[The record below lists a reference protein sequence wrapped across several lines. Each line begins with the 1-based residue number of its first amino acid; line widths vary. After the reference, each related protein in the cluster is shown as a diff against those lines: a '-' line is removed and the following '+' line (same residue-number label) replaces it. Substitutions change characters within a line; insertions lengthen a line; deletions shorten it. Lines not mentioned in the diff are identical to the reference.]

1 MAADNPASNP
11 SVDPSGQDEK
21 TRARARLG
29 KTIKGKYRLDS
40 MVGIGGMATV
50 YAATH
55 RNGSRVALKILHS
68 EFARDV
74 GIRDRFLREGYVANK
89 VDHPGR
95 VAILDDDATE
105 QDEPFLVMELLE
117 GESLQQMWK
126 RMSRKIPVPDALEIA
141 EQSLDTLE
149 AFHTAG
155 IVHRDIKPA
164 NIFIIRDKI
173 VKLLDFGVARM
184 REAGGDKTRA
194 GTALGTPSF
203 MAPEQAMGLTEG
215 IDGRADVFSIGAT
228 LYAILSGQRL
238 HQGRSDNEAFIL
250 AATQPAPSLARV
262 APDLPVEIIALVDK
276 ALAWDPRNRFESA
289 HVMRDECLRLLQQFK
304 PQTGRAPAAQ
314 HRSGDPAR
322 SFETTEPTAEPAAA
336 RPKEAEP
343 AEAAAL
349 ETDPPVQRLVD
360 LFRRIERLLPAVR
373 QYGWQHPEAE
383 NKLRATH
390 QAFVEALRED
400 SRHVY
405 WTLLPYSFTH
415 RTQTVWEPLPPF
427 DVVPYNLFAAGIR
440 NFRVLP
446 GVTEQE
452 VKNLC
457 EVLLIDPYKDLTP
470 EDDITT
476 ALWERQLAH
485 IRYDAI
491 NVFAEGDAAD
501 REAFYEEADQLEVVA
516 RRAADERANRAEAAA
531 MNVRVDAQAMEVT
544 KAAGKVLALDAVAK
558 KAVAAQLETSP
569 ERWSERFVDVLAE
582 AFVDTV
588 KRRDTQLLG
597 EPLDASAR
605 DLVLSRRFDVLFPM
619 YDALRRSTE
628 NVIHTQRIHGVD
640 PRTVGPLLTRAMFGP
655 ETLRLLLVEAVRSNQ
670 QALMQGPA
678 AAAGPAVDLD
688 WIAQRLAFILNDLG
702 SEHVN
707 AIVAVLDQMQHDRLR
722 AVLFQFL
729 QRAMAGRENEIGER
743 LPSMSIETARPLLGL
758 LAAIKTQGGWEVLR
772 RLAAS
777 PNATMRCEASAYL
790 AQTPDQLRDELG
802 KLAEAPNPELRQAA
816 LRTMAYHQVRAAGP
830 LLVKRV
836 QDPTF
841 NQLPVQERRELLTAL
856 YALNPQRGE
865 QIASEIVQKHGLLVD
880 EALEQTRALCAELL
894 GLHAQNREA
903 LDAVLQAARRRW
915 WNTQPLRESAL
926 IAADSIANRLGL
938 RISPA
943 GDVVG

>member
-1 MAADNPASNP
+1 MAADNSASNP
-11 SVDPSGQDEK
+11 DDEK
-21 TRARARLG
+21 ARARARLG
-29 KTIKGKYRLDS
+29 KTIKGKYRLES
-40 MVGIGGMATV
+40 MLGIGGMATV

-105 QDEPFLVMELLE
+105 DDEAFLVMELLE
-117 GESLQQMWK
+117 GETLQQMWK
-126 RMSRKIPVPDALEIA
+126 RMGRKIPVPDAMEIS

-149 AFHTAG
+149 AFHGVG

-164 NIFIIRDKI
+164 NIFITKEKA

-262 APDLPVEIIALVDK
+262 APDLPVEVIALVDK
-276 ALAWDPRNRFESA
+276 ALAWDPRSRFDTA
-289 HVMRDECLRLLQQFK
+289 HMMRDECLRLLAQYK
-304 PQTGRAPAAQ
+304 PQTVQVPVAAPVQARPADAPAPEPA
-314 HRSGDPAR
+314 RPAENEPPPEPPALESDPA
-322 SFETTEPTAEPAAA
+322 
-336 RPKEAEP
+336 
-343 AEAAAL
+343 
-349 ETDPPVQRLVD
+349 VQRLID
-360 LFRRIERLLPAVR
+360 IFRRIERLLPAVR

-383 NKLRATH
+383 NKLRLAH
-390 QAFVEALRED
+390 QAIVEGLRD
-400 SRHVY
+400 DPKSLY
-405 WTLLPYSFTH
+405 WGILPYSFTH
-415 RTQTVWEPLPPF
+415 RTQSVWEPQPPY
-427 DVVPYNLFAAGIR
+427 DIVPYNLFAAGIR
-440 NFRVLP
+440 SFRIQP

-452 VKNLC
+452 VKGFC
-457 EVLLIDPYKDLTP
+457 EVLMIDPYKDLTP
-470 EDDITT
+470 EDDMVT
-476 ALWERQLAH
+476 ALWERQLNA

-501 REAFYEEADQLEVVA
+501 REAFYEEADQMEAVA

-544 KAAGKVLALDAVAK
+544 RNAAKVLAIDAVAK
-558 KAVAAQLETSP
+558 KAVASQLETSP
-569 ERWSERFVDVLAE
+569 ERWSERFVEVMAE
-582 AFVDTV
+582 AFLDTV

-619 YDALRRSTE
+619 YDALRRATE
-628 NVIHTQRIHGVD
+628 QAASTQRIHGVD
-640 PRTVGPLLTRAMFGP
+640 PRAIGPMLTRAMFGP
-655 ETLRLLLVEAVRSNQ
+655 ETLKLLLVEAVRSNQ
-670 QALMQGPA
+670 QAILQGPSGGG
-678 AAAGPAVDLD
+678 GPSADLE
-688 WIAQRLAFILNDLG
+688 WVAQRLPYILNDLG
-702 SEHVN
+702 PEHVN
-707 AIVAVLDQMQHDRLR
+707 AIIGVLDQVTHEKLR

-729 QRAMAGRENEIGER
+729 QRAMSGRENEIADRIPG
-743 LPSMSIETARPLLGL
+743 MSIDTSRPLLKL
-758 LAAIKTQGGWEVLR
+758 LAAIKTPGGMEALR
-772 RLAAS
+772 RLAQS
-777 PNATMRCEASAYL
+777 PNATIRCEATACM
-790 AQTPDQLRDELG
+790 AQTPDQLKNELG

-816 LRTMAYHQVRAAGP
+816 LRAMAYHQVRAAGP
-830 LLVKRV
+830 LLMKRV

-841 NQLPVQERRELLTAL
+841 NQLPILERRELMSAL
-856 YALNPQRGE
+856 YALNPQKGE
-865 QIASEIVQKHGLLVD
+865 QIAMEIVQKHGLLVD
-880 EALEQTRALCAELL
+880 EALEETRALCAELL
-894 GLHAQNREA
+894 GQHAQGRDA
-903 LDAVLQAARRRW
+903 LDAVLQASKRRW
-915 WNTQPLRESAL
+915 WNTQPLREAAL
-926 IAADSIANRLGL
+926 LAADAIAGRLGL